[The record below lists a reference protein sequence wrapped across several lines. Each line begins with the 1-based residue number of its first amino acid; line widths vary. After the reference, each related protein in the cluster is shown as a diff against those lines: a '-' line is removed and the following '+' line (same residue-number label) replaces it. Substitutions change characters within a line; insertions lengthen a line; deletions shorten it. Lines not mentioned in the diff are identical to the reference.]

1 MALGNSWLLYRE
13 LEIIHGNNK
22 PLDLLNFCDE
32 VGDALLLSS
41 SRALS
46 SSKNAI
52 GRPRR
57 SSDQPHSEPPP
68 QNRKTTEWRPCSDVR
83 YDEVRHWP
91 ILVGGIGK
99 RCKLEKCTGQS
110 RIQCEKCKVSLCLN
124 QDKNCFKK
132 FHIKYNCLWVKNDA
146 VRFSNFLLIFE
157 PKLNGYAQTLKFAS
171 SCN

>member
-1 MALGNSWLLYRE
+1 M
-13 LEIIHGNNK
+13 
-22 PLDLLNFCDE
+22 LNFCDE

-46 SSKNAI
+46 TSKNAI

-57 SSDQPHSEPPP
+57 SSDQPHSKPPP
-68 QNRKTTEWRPCSDVR
+68 QKRKNTEWRPCSNVW
-83 YDEVRHWP
+83 YDEVEHWP

-99 RCKLEKCTGQS
+99 QCKLEKCTGRN
-110 RIQCEKCKVSLCLN
+110 RIQSEKCKVSLYLN
-124 QDKNCFKK
+124 QEKNCFKK

-146 VRFSNFLLIFE
+146 VRFSNFLIIFE